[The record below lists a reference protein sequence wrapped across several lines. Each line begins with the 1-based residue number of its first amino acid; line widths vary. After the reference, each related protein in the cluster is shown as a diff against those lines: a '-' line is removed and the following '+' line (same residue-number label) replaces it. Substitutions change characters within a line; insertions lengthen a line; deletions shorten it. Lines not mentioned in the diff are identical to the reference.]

1 MPAHAQPSD
10 AHPAVS
16 LLGIPFDA
24 NSSFLRGPAQAPKLI
39 RQALH
44 SDSSNLWT
52 EDGLDLGRS
61 NLILDAG
68 DLELPEDPVPAFAAI
83 EARVE
88 QVLRLGHPLI
98 TLGGDHS
105 ITYPILKAF
114 RPRWP
119 ELTLLHFDAHPDL
132 YDQLGGN
139 RLSHAC
145 PFARILEE
153 RLARRLVQVGIRAMN
168 GSQAEQA
175 RRFGVEVIPMR
186 DLAVSNPHCFA
197 DLHLEGPLYI
207 SFDLDV
213 LDPAFAP
220 GVSHY
225 EPGGI
230 SVRDALALVQSLR
243 VPVVGA
249 DIVEYNPTRDHHTQ
263 TAMVCA
269 KLLKEI
275 AAAMMRR
282 GAAPASR
289 WP

>member
-1 MPAHAQPSD
+1 MSAHAQPSD
-10 AHPAVS
+10 AHPAVT
-16 LLGIPFDA
+16 LLGIPFDT
-24 NSSFLRGPAQAPKLI
+24 NSSFLRGPAQAPNLI
-39 RQALH
+39 RQALY

-52 EDGLDLGRS
+52 EDGLDLGRPNS
-61 NLILDAG
+61 ILDAG

-105 ITYPILKAF
+105 ITYPILKGF
-114 RPRWP
+114 RPCWP

-153 RLARRLVQVGIRAMN
+153 RLVRRLVQVGIRTMN
-168 GSQAEQA
+168 GGQAEQA
-175 RRFGVEVIPMR
+175 RRFGVEVITMR
-186 DLAVSNPHCFA
+186 DLAVPGPHRFA

-230 SVRDALALVQSLR
+230 SVRDALTLVQSLR

-275 AAAMMRR
+275 AVAMMRR
-282 GAAPASR
+282 GEAPASR